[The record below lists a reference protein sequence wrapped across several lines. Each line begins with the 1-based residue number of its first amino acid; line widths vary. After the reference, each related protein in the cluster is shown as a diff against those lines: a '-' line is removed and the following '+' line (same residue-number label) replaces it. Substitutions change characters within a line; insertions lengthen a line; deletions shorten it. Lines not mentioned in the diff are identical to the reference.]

1 MNRLFKNA
9 WVFHDGGF
17 SRENLAVSGSR
28 IVSFDGGDIFEESD
42 FTDCIIVPGFAD
54 VHVHFRE
61 PGFFYKESISSGS
74 LAAARGGY
82 TAVCAMPNLLPP
94 PDSLENL
101 KRELEIIKRDAVIEV
116 VPYGCITKG
125 RQGLE
130 LADLKAMAPF
140 VAAFSDDGSGVDD
153 ARLLKEAM
161 LQAKALGKV
170 IAAHCEVRELAAG
183 GYVNECEFQRL
194 NGHKGISSASE
205 YKMIERDLEL
215 AKQTGV
221 KYHVC
226 HVSAKESVA
235 LIRQAKADGIDVTCE
250 TAPHYLCL
258 DDGCLKDDGR
268 FKMNPPLRGIKD
280 REALVEGLFDGTVD
294 MIATD
299 HAPHSAEEKSK
310 GLKDSAMGVVGLETA
325 FPVLYTE
332 LVKKKI
338 LPLKRLIEA
347 MCVSPRRRFGLQGG
361 LLAAG
366 SLADLTVIDL
376 NASFEINPEN
386 FLSKGKSTP
395 FAGKKVFGS
404 ILLTLKNGRTVWK
417 ENTTKN

>member
-1 MNRLFKNA
+1 M
-9 WVFHDGGF
+9 
-17 SRENLAVSGSR
+17 
-28 IVSFDGGDIFEESD
+28 
-42 FTDCIIVPGFAD
+42 
-54 VHVHFRE
+54 
-61 PGFFYKESISSGS
+61 
-74 LAAARGGY
+74 
-82 TAVCAMPNLLPP
+82 
-94 PDSLENL
+94 
-101 KRELEIIKRDAVIEV
+101 
-116 VPYGCITKG
+116 
-125 RQGLE
+125 E

-332 LVKKKI
+332 LVKKKN